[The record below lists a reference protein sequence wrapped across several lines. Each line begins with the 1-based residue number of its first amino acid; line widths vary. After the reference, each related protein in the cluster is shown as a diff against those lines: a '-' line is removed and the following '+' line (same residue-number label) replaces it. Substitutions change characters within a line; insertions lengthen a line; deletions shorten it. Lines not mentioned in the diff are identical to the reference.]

1 MAEPS
6 WIIYY
11 SDGSTFSSLDGSW
24 EDAPGWGCQV
34 VLFRDPIVKYGIRH
48 QGDFYRLDPDGTVV
62 AMDMVSFLDHV
73 MRVLGVVKA
82 GSMLSQGEFD
92 KVYQRAVEDRLKLQT
107 GD

>member
-11 SDGSTFSSLDGSW
+11 SDGSTFSSDDGAW
-24 EDAPGWGCQV
+24 EDAPGWDCQV
-34 VLFRDPIVKYGIRH
+34 VLFRDPIVKWGIRH

-62 AMDMVSFLDHV
+62 AMDMVGFLDHI
-73 MRVLGVVKA
+73 MRVVGVVKA
-82 GSMLSQGEFD
+82 GSMLSQD
-92 KVYQRAVEDRLKLQT
+92 KYAKIYNQAVDDRLKLQQ